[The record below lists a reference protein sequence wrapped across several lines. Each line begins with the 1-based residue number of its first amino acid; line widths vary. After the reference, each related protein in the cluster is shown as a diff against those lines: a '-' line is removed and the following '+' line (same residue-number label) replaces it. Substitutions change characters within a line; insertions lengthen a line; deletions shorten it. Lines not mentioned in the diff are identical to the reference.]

1 VLWVDYKNIT
11 KVIEPGKRVFI
22 DDGLISVVA
31 TEIGEWKHRRLQA
44 YLHLQFQFPIS
55 LLGEIWTRIILLK
68 LSNCSASKF
77 HK

>member
-31 TEIGEWKHRRLQA
+31 TEIGEWKHRRLKA
-44 YLHLQFQFPIS
+44 YLHLQFQFLIS
-55 LLGEIWTRIILLK
+55 LSGEVWTRIILLK
-68 LSNCSASKF
+68 LFRVNIS
-77 HK
+77 

>member
-31 TEIGEWKHRRLQA
+31 TEIGEWNHRRLKA
-44 YLHLQFQFPIS
+44 YLHLQF
-55 LLGEIWTRIILLK
+55 
-68 LSNCSASKF
+68 
-77 HK
+77 